1 MSKTMEAIR
10 MLNDAFESH
19 DGAPVLQAII
29 TQADFR
35 LLFDA
40 LMEGPR
46 FKGQGLIPEGSQ
58 WQPPAD
64 CVAWPVEKQTLVW
77 AECEHNGEKHRT
89 PFWIAPGTLL
99 AGHPNMLRKAGAVQ
113 PKPDCSPQAQAPK
126 EGQ

>member
-1 MSKTMEAIR
+1 MPITSEQIQDWLAGLPTYGMGDGEYWIPTKES
-10 MLNDAFESH
+10 FEELCQL
-19 DGAPVLQAII
+19 VLQAL
-29 TQADFR
+29 AR
-35 LLFDA
+35 
-40 LMEGPR
+40 
-46 FKGQGLIPEGSQ
+46 PEGSQ

-113 PKPDCSPQAQAPK
+113 PKPDCSPQKQ
-126 EGQ
+126 EGK